1 MYETLKS
8 ILVNDLQLIE
18 DDIRPEATFDEAGLD
33 SLAVVE
39 LSIVLG
45 KRYGVEISDD
55 ELIESAT
62 VAGIADLMA
71 QRTSSPLTRTTG

>member
-1 MYETLKS
+1 LYETLKS
-8 ILVNDLQLIE
+8 ILIEDIQLSE

-45 KRYGVEISDD
+45 KRYGLEISDD
-55 ELIESAT
+55 ELIETAT
-62 VAGIADLMA
+62 IGGIAELMA
-71 QRTSSPLTRTTG
+71 RRSARQTQPTG